1 VPGLYD
7 GRKNEIDK
15 TTYLGHIKHMIG
27 TFEEISRHSVQL
39 PRSKRLAL
47 ARFLLELDDP
57 AEDKDAS
64 ALWHTEIL
72 KRAQAVEEGKTEGI
86 SYGDALERIDAVL
99 KR

>member
-1 VPGLYD
+1 
-7 GRKNEIDK
+7 
-15 TTYLGHIKHMIG
+15 MSA

-64 ALWHTEIL
+64 DLWHAEIL
-72 KRAQAVEEGKTEGI
+72 NRVQAVEEERTEGVAYEQVL
-86 SYGDALERIDAVL
+86 SKVDAIL
-99 KR
+99 KRYK